1 MITINLYI
9 ELFGKL
15 IYCHEA
21 FPVNVRQVFLSEVF
35 HQGFLTMHSR
45 NNHTDLLLALPLQL
59 ADLHLERLSKH
70 EGLAAATGA
79 PQENVLGLLLCDSL
93 DQVPLVF
100 VKMDVATLSD
110 LSEILPE
117 NDTGV
122 NVKG

>member
-1 MITINLYI
+1 
-9 ELFGKL
+9 
-15 IYCHEA
+15 
-21 FPVNVRQVFLSEVF
+21 
-35 HQGFLTMHSR
+35 MHSR
-45 NNHTDLLLALPLQL
+45 NNHPDILLALPLQL

-70 EGLAAATGA
+70 ESLATATGT

-100 VKMDVATLSD
+100 VKMDLATVGD

-117 NDTGV
+117 NESGV

>member
-1 MITINLYI
+1 
-9 ELFGKL
+9 
-15 IYCHEA
+15 
-21 FPVNVRQVFLSEVF
+21 
-35 HQGFLTMHSR
+35 MHSR
-45 NNHTDLLLALPLQL
+45 NNHPDILLALSLQL

-70 EGLAAATGA
+70 ESLATATGT

-100 VKMDVATLSD
+100 VKMDLATVGD

-117 NDTGV
+117 NESGV

>member
-1 MITINLYI
+1 M
-9 ELFGKL
+9 LFGKV
-15 IYCHEA
+15 IHCHEA
-21 FPVNVRQVFLSEVF
+21 LPVNVRQVFLPEVF
-35 HQGFLTMHSR
+35 HQGFKSKHSR
-45 NNHTDLLLALPLQL
+45 NNHPDLLLALPLQL

-79 PQENVLGLLLCDSL
+79 PQEHVLGLFLCDSL

-100 VKMDVATLSD
+100 VKMDLATLSD

-117 NDTGV
+117 NESGV